1 MLTSDLKRWLDGDGD
16 HRTGVELYR
25 QASGSAVLISLFER
39 SENQYTRKKLREVLQ
54 AKYDQH
60 EQIAR
65 PEEKPKA
72 MPQVDAFSL
81 PEELKNRNTRKNELY
96 KETLRL
102 RTQLKDAIAAQLTP
116 KLKIRTRLTIA
127 EVCQMMEQ
135 QDRAGR
141 MRPFSITYVTHNSQT
156 GRGGEVI
163 HWEHAVLSRTNVT
176 GTKTYNSTGFEKLK
190 NRRPN
195 HWKNSTRNILPLA
208 GKEVRKLNIWL
219 IFEFNGAEVMM
230 GDAG

>member
-1 MLTSDLKRWLDGDGD
+1 MLTSEVRKWLDGPGD
-16 HRTGVELYR
+16 FPKGVELYR
-25 QASGSAVLISLFER
+25 QVDHSPVLLALFER
-39 SENQYTRKKLREVLQ
+39 SQNQYTRKKLREELEEHYR
-54 AKYDQH
+54 KYADLP
-60 EQIAR
+60 R
-65 PEEKPKA
+65 PEKPVNSL
-72 MPQVDAFSL
+72 PQVDAFSL
-81 PEELKNRNTRKNELY
+81 PDVLKAKNTRKNELY

-102 RTQLKDAIAAQLTP
+102 RAQLKDKIADQLTP
-116 KLKIRTRLTIA
+116 RLKTRSRLTIA

-163 HWEHAVLSRTNVT
+163 HWETAALSRTNVT
-176 GTKTYNSTGFEKLK
+176 GTKTYNSTNFEKLK